1 MKDIT
6 LKSMKRNYDT
16 ISAIALKHN
25 AKVKKLKELLYEPK
39 VLEFIAL
46 KGIRLSKD
54 ELTEWDEDY
63 LMTLLMSNYSNAET
77 AVNNSEV
84 YFCDG
89 NLVREKIENEDVDS
103 KLYIN
108 LEDREDCR
116 VIRLSK
122 CDEFESKHKVVH
134 GTNYDETRR
143 SLIASIIKNGQEE
156 SVEEPVKSKK

>member
-6 LKSMKRNYDT
+6 LKSMRRNYDT
-16 ISAIALKHN
+16 LSAIALKHN
-25 AKVKKLKELLYEPK
+25 AKVKKLKELLNEPK

-54 ELTEWDEDY
+54 ELTEWNEDY

-77 AVNNSEV
+77 VVNNSEV
-84 YFCDG
+84 YFCNGKVEDG
-89 NLVREKIENEDVDS
+89 MKS
-103 KLYIN
+103 YIN

-122 CDEFESKHKVVH
+122 CDEFESKHKVVY